1 MNPTTPPLVAE
12 SDRLRFKMRQSPVT
26 AALVISFIV
35 VWVATWFDMEHVIF
49 SRFAKVNE
57 AVRAGE
63 VWRLFTASFLHAG
76 AMHLWFNGM
85 AMGAIGPTIERVYG
99 RLQYLIVF
107 LLGGAVG
114 MLASVLLMPRPSVGA
129 SAGVFALLGVLL
141 AHATRSGKALP
152 SQARKVLVIQV
163 LFIVGLNIVL
173 GLIAGFIDTAAHIGG
188 LVGGFALGLIL
199 RARGPLVAIASPA
212 PDASG
217 AASSTAPAPPP
228 PAASTRRRGR
238 SHFGWAGQ
246 RWKMAVLFLGMAPY
260 AISMFRDRGYFPGLE
275 LLAFFAGAAVA
286 MSARCPKCRV
296 RVFWWCVS
304 KLPANKGIETA
315 LQSENCPVCGYPDAP
330 DAAAP
335 GTPAGAHQRAAGS

>member
-1 MNPTTPPLVAE
+1 MIPAQPPLVGE

-35 VWVATWFDMEHVIF
+35 VWVATWFDTDHVIF
-49 SRFAKVNE
+49 MRFAKVNE
-57 AVRAGE
+57 RIRAGE

-99 RLQYLIVF
+99 RFQYLLAF

-114 MLASVLLMPRPSVGA
+114 MLASVLLVPEPSVGA

-141 AHATRSGKALP
+141 AYAVRSGKALP
-152 SQARKVLVIQV
+152 PQARKVVVVEV
-163 LFIVGLNIVL
+163 LFVVGLNVVL

-188 LVGGFALGLIL
+188 LAGGFALGLVL
-199 RARGPLVAIASPA
+199 RPRGALVTMSPA

-217 AASSTAPAPPP
+217 TAASTSSVPTPPVP
-228 PAASTRRRGR
+228 STRRRGR
-238 SHFGWAGQ
+238 SYLGWAGQ
-246 RWKMAVLFLGMAPY
+246 RWKIAVFFLGLIPY
-260 AISMFRDRGYFPGLE
+260 AISLFREEGYFSGLE
-275 LLAFFAGAAVA
+275 LLAFFVGAGVAV
-286 MSARCPKCRV
+286 SARCPRCRV

-304 KLPANKGIETA
+304 KLPASKGLETA
-315 LQSENCPVCGYPDAP
+315 LQSESCPVCGFPDAP
-330 DAAAP
+330 DAAASGVAGGARRRSA
-335 GTPAGAHQRAAGS
+335 GT